1 MYTYRTY
8 RICRIFA
15 LLLIILTSTAKAQK
29 VSISNNLLYDATL
42 TPNLRVGVRVAPKWS
57 LGLTAGYRPWPTN
70 DKTDQKWRHLLIS
83 PSVRY
88 WRDSVNVHHFF
99 GANLIYAHYN
109 VANLHLP
116 FGLYKSLRDERHE
129 GDMGAIGI
137 FYGYSWPLGRHWNI
151 EAMIGAAIGY
161 ARYNRYECGHCG
173 RKIGREGTVFGMPQA
188 AINIVYVLP
197 GRPAKQKVVEPLP
210 VVVIP
215 PVVEEPVEPVAP
227 VVVVPEPKPIEVL
240 RSNNPFI
247 HHISEYKP
255 YDRSM
260 SLRRDKEA
268 LYVHFPVAQS
278 ALQADFG
285 NNSQIMNR
293 IIEVTRKMMND
304 STAELCK
311 IQIVGL
317 ASIEGSV
324 AGNEAL
330 ATNRA
335 MALQHYVQEQL
346 QLPDSV
352 FDTVGGGEAWA
363 DFRDQLQ
370 EFTEKESEQTAKE
383 LQQALDIIDRESD
396 PNLRESRLRRLN
408 GGRTWQYIKANIL
421 SDQRNSGYIRIY
433 YEDVEVTEN
442 KD

>member
-1 MYTYRTY
+1 
-8 RICRIFA
+8 
-15 LLLIILTSTAKAQK
+15 
-29 VSISNNLLYDATL
+29 
-42 TPNLRVGVRVAPKWS
+42 
-57 LGLTAGYRPWPTN
+57 
-70 DKTDQKWRHLLIS
+70 
-83 PSVRY
+83 
-88 WRDSVNVHHFF
+88 
-99 GANLIYAHYN
+99 
-109 VANLHLP
+109 
-116 FGLYKSLRDERHE
+116 
-129 GDMGAIGI
+129 
-137 FYGYSWPLGRHWNI
+137 
-151 EAMIGAAIGY
+151 
-161 ARYNRYECGHCG
+161 
-173 RKIGREGTVFGMPQA
+173 
-188 AINIVYVLP
+188 
-197 GRPAKQKVVEPLP
+197 
-210 VVVIP
+210 
-215 PVVEEPVEPVAP
+215 
-227 VVVVPEPKPIEVL
+227 
-240 RSNNPFI
+240 
-247 HHISEYKP
+247 
-255 YDRSM
+255 
-260 SLRRDKEA
+260 
-268 LYVHFPVAQS
+268 
-278 ALQADFG
+278 
-285 NNSQIMNR
+285 MNR

-370 EFTEKESEQTAKE
+370 EFAEKESEQTAKE